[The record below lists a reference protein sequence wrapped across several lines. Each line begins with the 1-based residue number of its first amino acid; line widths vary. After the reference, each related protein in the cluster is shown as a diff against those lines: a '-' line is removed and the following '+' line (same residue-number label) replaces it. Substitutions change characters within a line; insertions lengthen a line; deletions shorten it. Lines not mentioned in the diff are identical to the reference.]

1 MAWSQAALVLSHG
14 HTAPVYGPG
23 RQAGACARD
32 AGAAHPATLAAQ
44 PGTGDTL
51 TNEKSGLRGVPL
63 RFPKRPCQG
72 ASGLVSCVG
81 HRHVQL
87 AHERRR
93 CAGPSG
99 ESRHLAGHSG
109 LQPPPTSLHVLLGV
123 TLCGLAC
130 PRALWSQRCFRS
142 LHV

>member
-51 TNEKSGLRGVPL
+51 TNEKSQIP
-63 RFPKRPCQG
+63 PD
-72 ASGLVSCVG
+72 LVVK
-81 HRHVQL
+81 
-87 AHERRR
+87 
-93 CAGPSG
+93 
-99 ESRHLAGHSG
+99 
-109 LQPPPTSLHVLLGV
+109 
-123 TLCGLAC
+123 
-130 PRALWSQRCFRS
+130 SQRIDITDVN
-142 LHV
+142 LWLI